1 MWAQMQ
7 GNVPKNF
14 RLYDVTTNQRLMKNP
29 DSGSN
34 SMNSGKNKSKMKANY
49 SDSTGTGTG
58 IGIGIACARRPVSR
72 SRAMYEREL
81 AARPIRTSR
90 KGLVGKRLTHEDGLY
105 ERNSKFNAKFLEA
118 RRTERKIDGF
128 PGYATTKS
136 MSYNWPRYH

>member
-34 SMNSGKNKSKMKANY
+34 SINSGKNKSKMKANY
-49 SDSTGTGTG
+49 STGTG
-58 IGIGIACARRPVSR
+58 IGIGIGSARRPVSR

-90 KGLVGKRLTHEDGLY
+90 KGLVGKRLTHEGLY

-118 RRTERKIDGF
+118 RRNERKNIDGF